1 MTWSLNEL
9 EVETKKAIRGA
20 GLSWGLAED
29 GGKAV
34 RWLAARGVDPLPALS
49 DVLARHDRRQHI
61 TSTFELTATGRYTAG
76 APICPITLGVT
87 LCDHADRLATRAFVA
102 GPVARPLLLAPFVAT
117 AARILGRSLQL
128 EMDGQTI
135 VLNVRGDPSGD
146 LSSLDIPVGADI
158 RCVAIADRLPISEVI
173 AASTHGIET
182 DADAWACLGCYVKRT
197 YVPASERSR
206 REGAGAGLI
215 DND

>member
-9 EVETKKAIRGA
+9 EVETRKAIRGA
-20 GLSWGLAED
+20 GLSWGFAEE
-29 GGKAV
+29 GSKAA
-34 RWLAARGVDPLPALS
+34 RWLAAHGADPLPALS
-49 DVLARHDRRQHI
+49 DILDRHDRQTGI
-61 TSTFELTATGRYTAG
+61 AGTFTLTDAGRWQAD

-87 LCDHADRLATRAFVA
+87 LCDYADRLATDACVA

-117 AARILGRSLQL
+117 AARILKRPLQL
-128 EMDGQTI
+128 DVNGVQI
-135 VLNVRGDPSGD
+135 VLNERGDPSCD
-146 LSSLDIPVGADI
+146 VAALDIREAVDI
-158 RCVAIADRLPISEVI
+158 RCAVASVPAFALKVTPASTRGIVTDSKSWQRI
-173 AASTHGIET
+173 AA
-182 DADAWACLGCYVKRT
+182 YVHRT